1 MRIRAVTLLTALVTV
16 GMLVVGAS
24 SAEAKSAPKAAA
36 CTGST
41 KSAAIKQ
48 IKLAYDY
55 FLNGAAK
62 PPRTIA
68 QREAYISGMSD
79 PALAA
84 LFEKGFGANAAAAAT
99 TNIKINSVTCTN
111 KTTASVKADLV
122 ISGKVTPGIFPSP
135 GSAVVEGGVWKA
147 GKQTFCDLEAL
158 SDSTITQSGPCSVM

>member
-24 SAEAKSAPKAAA
+24 SAEAKSAPKAAP
-36 CTGST
+36 CGGST
-41 KSAAIKQ
+41 KSQAIKQ
-48 IKLAYDY
+48 VKVAYDY
-55 FLNGAAK
+55 FLNGGAK

-99 TNIKINSVTCTN
+99 TNIKVSAVTCTN

-122 ISGKVTPGIFPSP
+122 ISGKVTPGIFPNP
-135 GSAVVEGGVWKA
+135 GSAVIENGVWKA
-147 GKQTFCDLEAL
+147 GKQTFCDLTAL
-158 SDSTITQSGPCSVM
+158 SDSTVTQSGPCSVM